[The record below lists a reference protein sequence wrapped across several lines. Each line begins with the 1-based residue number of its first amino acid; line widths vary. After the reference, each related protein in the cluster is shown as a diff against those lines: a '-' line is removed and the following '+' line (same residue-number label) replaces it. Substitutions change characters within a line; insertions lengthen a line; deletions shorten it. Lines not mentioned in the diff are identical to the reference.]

1 MEDVSQCSGDTELQR
16 QFAALE
22 ERVATNRTD
31 IDSLLSQANEARF
44 RADAHEER
52 SDGDRLR
59 IDDLEARADL
69 DHALIIELQ
78 AEGLVRN
85 DQVVQLELALRT
97 SRQIGA
103 AIGIQGA
110 EPGQPERQHQAPHG
124 RRTRRVHRRGQQ
136 PARRVAGPDALMGY
150 AAWWPRGIPHLSA
163 TRGAWS

>member
-1 MEDVSQCSGDTELQR
+1 MEDVSQGSGDTELQR

-85 DQVVQLELALRT
+85 DQFVQLELALRT

-103 AIGIQGA
+103 AIGI
-110 EPGQPERQHQAPHG
+110 
-124 RRTRRVHRRGQQ
+124 V
-136 PARRVAGPDALMGY
+136 M
-150 AAWWPRGIPHLSA
+150 A
-163 TRGAWS
+163 TRGLSEEGAFRVLSRASQNANIKLRTVAERVVYTGEVSSLPDA